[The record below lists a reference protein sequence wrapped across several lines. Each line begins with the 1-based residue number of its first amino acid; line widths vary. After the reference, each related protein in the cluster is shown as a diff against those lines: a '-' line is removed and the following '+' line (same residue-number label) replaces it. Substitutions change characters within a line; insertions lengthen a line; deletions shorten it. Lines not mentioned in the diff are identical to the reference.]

1 MLAPDGKRSMLS
13 ADDLQAVI
21 KALEIKNKESKS
33 DNNKNE
39 AL

>member
-13 ADDLQAVI
+13 ADDLQAAI